1 MKARLK
7 QRKEIYSEHLVS
19 PIDPVLVAITLAL
32 LVFGSIM
39 VGSASM
45 EIGLRNYG
53 NPFHL
58 VAIHHIYIFL
68 GLLSFVFVLGLPMIF
83 WERMGWVFLVISFF
97 LLTAVLVPGIGKE
110 VNGSI
115 RWIQIGPINLQ
126 GSEFVKLFFL
136 VYLARSLT
144 DKTNESLGNLRT
156 FLVPTFF
163 LGLIVLLLMQQPDF
177 GASIVLIL
185 SSAAVLYLSGVS
197 SRFLLP
203 FGLLILMFVMVFSFI
218 QPYRFERIISFFD
231 PWHDPFGSGYPAL
244 SEEMVIES
252 NPDYIVVG
260 HSDYLNKDLSIRE
273 GWGNISAV
281 ENSNVYFLDDT
292 LASNWGTTT
301 VQLVEELSTTFEE
314 SAQTNVYSDQLLL
327 ISLLFLVIMI
337 YVLTR
342 RNTKQ
347 KV

>member
-1 MKARLK
+1 MKTKLIFLAWLVSMCSSPAQESEDIKIISLSTTHTEIIQSLEAQDTLIAVDAFSEVDFPVVRIVAYTVTAEELAPLNPDMVIIAFDFNGIVDGLESQEINYILLPPAK
-7 QRKEIYSEHLVS
+7 NFEDVYSQISTIGEIVNKKGAASSKVRDMKLEINRILDDANYEDVSVYHEIGYSYGIYSVNSDSLIGEIYNELGIVNIANSE
-19 PIDPVLVAITLAL
+19 
-32 LVFGSIM
+32 
-39 VGSASM
+39 
-45 EIGLRNYG
+45 E
-53 NPFHL
+53 
-58 VAIHHIYIFL
+58 
-68 GLLSFVFVLGLPMIF
+68 
-83 WERMGWVFLVISFF
+83 
-97 LLTAVLVPGIGKE
+97 
-110 VNGSI
+110 
-115 RWIQIGPINLQ
+115 
-126 GSEFVKLFFL
+126 
-136 VYLARSLT
+136 
-144 DKTNESLGNLRT
+144 
-156 FLVPTFF
+156 
-163 LGLIVLLLMQQPDF
+163 
-177 GASIVLIL
+177 
-185 SSAAVLYLSGVS
+185 
-197 SRFLLP
+197 
-203 FGLLILMFVMVFSFI
+203 
-218 QPYRFERIISFFD
+218 
-231 PWHDPFGSGYPAL
+231 DPFGSGYPAL

>member
-1 MKARLK
+1 MKTKL
-7 QRKEIYSEHLVS
+7 IF
-19 PIDPVLVAITLAL
+19 LAL
-32 LVFGSIM
+32 LVSMCSSPAQESEDIKIISLSTTHTEIIQSLEAQDTLIAVDAFSEVDFPVERIDAYTVTAEELAPLNPDM
-39 VGSASM
+39 VIVAFDFNGIVDGLESQEINYVLLPPAKNFEDVYSQISTIGEIVNKKGEASSKVRDM
-45 EIGLRNYG
+45 KLEINRILDDANYENVSVYHEIGYSYG
-53 NPFHL
+53 
-58 VAIHHIYIFL
+58 IYSVNSDSLIGEIYNEL
-68 GLLSFVFVLGLPMIF
+68 GI
-83 WERMGWVFLVISFF
+83 
-97 LLTAVLVPGIGKE
+97 
-110 VNGSI
+110 VNI
-115 RWIQIGPINLQ
+115 AN
-126 GSEFVKLFFL
+126 SE
-136 VYLARSLT
+136 
-144 DKTNESLGNLRT
+144 E
-156 FLVPTFF
+156 
-163 LGLIVLLLMQQPDF
+163 
-177 GASIVLIL
+177 
-185 SSAAVLYLSGVS
+185 
-197 SRFLLP
+197 
-203 FGLLILMFVMVFSFI
+203 
-218 QPYRFERIISFFD
+218 
-231 PWHDPFGSGYPAL
+231 DPFGSGYPAL

-337 YVLTR
+337 YVLIR